1 MRLLFI
7 AYLFFAAQPLLAQDS
22 RDFYGSNTYFEINTL
37 NDSIFNLNKS
47 RDVLLDSKIEVLRMS
62 INDSVLQ
69 FKNQLNKSDKKAF
82 KQNTYSIRLKT
93 NGYHFECNDK
103 PGYLYTIDNL
113 KLTNTGDSQ
122 IGIKAKYRVFKIMK
136 NKRKLISVEDVVI
149 KINKDD
155 LEGVLFG
162 IKYTYDPKDN
172 LKKAKMKDVVK
183 AVIGSAAVFFAVR
196 AIIIYRAVLFP
207 SLF

>member
-69 FKNQLNKSDKKAF
+69 FVNQLNKSDEEAF
-82 KQNTYSIRLKT
+82 IQNTYSIRLKT
-93 NGYHFECNDK
+93 NGYHFECSDK
-103 PGYLYTIDNL
+103 PGYLYTVDNL
-113 KLTNTGDSQ
+113 KLTETRGYRISV
-122 IGIKAKYRVFKIMK
+122 KAKYNIFNIK
-136 NKRKLISVEDVVI
+136 NNKKKLIATEDVVI

-155 LEGVLFG
+155 LKGVLFG
-162 IKYTYDPKDN
+162 IKYTYNPKDN
-172 LKKAKMKDVVK
+172 LKKAKIKDIVK
-183 AVIGSAAVFFAVR
+183 AAVGSVAVFFAVR

-207 SLF
+207 FLF